1 MLIFLE
7 DDADEKLISEIKAV
21 CTNARHAVGTCFDD
35 RALAT
40 FANSASA

>member
-7 DDADEKLISEIKAV
+7 DVADENLISEIKAV
-21 CTNARHAVGTCFDD
+21 STKARLAVGTCFDD